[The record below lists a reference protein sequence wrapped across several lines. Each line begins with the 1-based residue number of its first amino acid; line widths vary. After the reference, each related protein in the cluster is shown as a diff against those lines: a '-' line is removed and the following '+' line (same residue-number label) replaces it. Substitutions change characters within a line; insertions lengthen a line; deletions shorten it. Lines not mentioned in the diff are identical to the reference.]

1 MVTRTVWCVWM
12 CFRNANRYR
21 GRIGFSRCAHQAG
34 WSLRFVSSTFVTHA
48 PGPAAGEMSKNEGCE
63 SRGIRPE
70 LWAAA
75 GAEQRV
81 GPAIVRCVD
90 AIRRRETSMRD
101 AGGRLELFRWAKF

>member
-1 MVTRTVWCVWM
+1 M
-12 CFRNANRYR
+12 R
-21 GRIGFSRCAHQAG
+21 GGS
-34 WSLRFVSSTFVTHA
+34 
-48 PGPAAGEMSKNEGCE
+48 